1 MDYIR
6 DTLTSMLI
14 QQAPEFRNSPFTAIY
29 FTFNLYGIELTPAQI
44 IELNEILFYFLEY
57 ISLETK
63 KRFSVFQAIVKPGFI
78 QFTANYGRY
87 CKLEQVKTI
96 SGFIAAPW

>member
-6 DTLTSMLI
+6 DTLTAMLTN
-14 QQAPEFRNSPFTAIY
+14 QSSEFRNSLFTGIY
-29 FTFNLYGIELTPAQI
+29 FTFNLYGIELTQSEV
-44 IELNEILFYFLEY
+44 IELNEILFYFLEF

-63 KRFSVFQAIVKPGFI
+63 KRFTVFDPIVKPGFI
-78 QFTANYGRY
+78 QFSANYGTFHH
-87 CKLEQVKTI
+87 LEQVNTI